1 MSTLGRVV
9 RALAHTR
16 PRQLAWRLARNAKR
30 VAHERFGWVEQLD
43 TSRLALAAA
52 PPRALFA
59 ARAEL
64 LADVTEPCA
73 RVLAASHSLRAPIDW
88 RPRGWSELATTTLHY
103 MEFLES
109 LDDAE
114 LTRVVTDWIAS
125 NPLSARDSRELGWSS
140 YALSLR
146 AVVWMQQ
153 LGQRRERLLADVAA
167 VIDGSLALQL
177 RFLERN
183 LELDLGG
190 NHLIKNAKA
199 LLWAGSYFDGDE
211 ARRWLVRGREILLAE
226 LDEQILADGMH
237 YERSPAYHCQVFA
250 DLLECAA
257 LVHDAR
263 LRAKLDAMAQV
274 VADTTHPDRQTS
286 LFNDGGLHMSYAP
299 DALLAAYTAV
309 TGAQVAA
316 RDVFALPDAGYFGAR
331 AGESFVLAD
340 CGAIAPDHLPAH
352 GHGDALAFEWSVAG
366 RRVIVDAGVCEYER
380 GTMRD
385 LARSTSAHNTV
396 TLDGS
401 DQCEFWASF
410 RVGRRARARVH
421 LFAPRT
427 NGFVL
432 EGSHDGYAHLVGR
445 PIHVRKLTALRDALE
460 IEDEILGGAGQR
472 VHARL
477 LLHPDARVA
486 RTDNGVIIALDEL
499 TFTLATEHPVTLAD
513 ALSCPDF
520 GVQHATVQIVVDL
533 GRAPCRGRIALRRA
547 AASVPE
553 LPRAAAGSASRSSR

>member
-1 MSTLGRVV
+1 MSKLGRVL

-16 PRQLAWRLARNAKR
+16 PRQLAWRLARISKR
-30 VAHERFGWVEQLD
+30 VAHERLGWVERLD
-43 TSRLALAAA
+43 ASRPALAPA

-64 LADVTEPCA
+64 VADANEPSA
-73 RVLAASHSLRAPIDW
+73 RVLATTHSLRAPIDW

-103 MEFLES
+103 TEFLEA
-109 LDDAE
+109 LDDDQF
-114 LTRVVTDWIAS
+114 TRVVTDWIAS
-125 NPLSARDSRELGWSS
+125 NPLSARGSRELGWSS

-146 AVVWMQQ
+146 TVVWMQQ
-153 LGQRRERLLADVAA
+153 LAQRRERVPTDVAA

-211 ARRWLVRGREILLAE
+211 ARRWLARGREILLAE

-237 YERSPAYHCQVFA
+237 YERSPAYHAQVFA
-250 DLLECAA
+250 DLLECAT
-257 LVHDAR
+257 LVDDVR
-263 LRAKLDAMAQV
+263 LRAKLDLMAQV
-274 VADTTHPDRQTS
+274 VADTTHPDRSTS

-299 DALLAAYTAV
+299 GALLAAYRTV
-309 TGAQVAA
+309 TGVHVVA
-316 RDVFALPDAGYFGAR
+316 REVFALPDAGYFGAR
-331 AGESFVLAD
+331 TGDSFVLAD

-366 RRVIVDAGVCEYER
+366 RRVIVDAGVFEYER
-380 GTMRD
+380 GALRD
-385 LARSTSAHNTV
+385 LSRSTSAHNTV

-421 LFAPRT
+421 LFAPRA

-460 IEDEILGGAGQR
+460 IDDEILGGAGQR

-486 RTDNGVIIALDEL
+486 LTEKGVSIALDEL
-499 TFTLATEHPVTLAD
+499 TFTLATELPVALAE
-513 ALSCPDF
+513 ALWCPDF
-520 GVQHATVQIVVDL
+520 GVRRATVQIVVDL
-533 GRAPCRGRIALRRA
+533 GFAPCRGRIALRRA
-547 AASVPE
+547 TAAVPE
-553 LPRAAAGSASRSSR
+553 PAHATASSASPSTR